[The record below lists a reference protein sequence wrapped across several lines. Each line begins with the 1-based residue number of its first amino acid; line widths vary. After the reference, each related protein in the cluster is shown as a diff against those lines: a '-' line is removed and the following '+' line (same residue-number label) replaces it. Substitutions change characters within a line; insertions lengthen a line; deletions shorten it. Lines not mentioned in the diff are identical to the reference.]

1 MITVM
6 YQSLF
11 ISSSNH
17 DVNSFELISINKL
30 AFLAL
35 ALALGIFPKSHLTWV
50 AHAGQEE
57 TAHWSHCA
65 RYISHIIN
73 F

>member
-1 MITVM
+1 M

-17 DVNSFELISINKL
+17 GVNSFEFISIHKL
-30 AFLAL
+30 AFL

-50 AHAGQEE
+50 AQDRKKLHTGVIVPDIFH
-57 TAHWSHCA
+57 TKLT
-65 RYISHIIN
+65 
-73 F
+73 